1 MPWNDYPQA
10 AVNNAQRALDFREE
24 NGTDC
29 GTPVGWA
36 RANQIAGKE
45 NLSDETLVR
54 TYSFLSRAKTYDQGK
69 FTDEDGKEICGS
81 IMYAAWGGDEMLRW
95 AKRTIEGMEE
105 NKNERHIKSVVET
118 DEEIVITFGKGE
130 MEEAGYK
137 DEERAE
143 PDALSVGDFV
153 RWSTSGGSAYGVII
167 QIERD
172 GEIEADSGFKVNGTA
187 DDPAAL
193 IRIYRYSSEEEAYI
207 ERKPAL
213 NVAHRFSTLEKF
225 DAEVRS
231 HKAII
236 EKREFRMESAEYE
249 GETIRGYAAVYNSDS
264 EWMGGFYE
272 QIAKGAFDDVMDND
286 TRAYFNHDENLLLG
300 RVSSGTLRL
309 SSDERGLYY
318 EVDLPNTSY
327 AKDLVELMKRGDVNQ
342 SSFAFLIESD
352 RWEERDGK
360 TYRIIEKVSRLLDVS
375 PVAQPAY
382 PDATSELMMR
392 KDTPES
398 EGAEV
403 EVQAEAEEMSDIEIF
418 EYKLKLLKL
427 D

>member
-1 MPWNDYPQA
+1 MPYNDYPKA
-10 AVNNAQRALDFREE
+10 ASENAQRALDFREE

-36 RANQIAGKE
+36 RANQLAGKE
-45 NLSDETLVR
+45 TISDETLVR

-95 AKRTIEGMEE
+95 AERTIETMEE

-172 GEIEADSGFKVNGTA
+172 GELEADSGFKVNGTA

-213 NVAHRFSTLEKF
+213 NVVHRFSTLEKF

-403 EVQAEAEEMSDIEIF
+403 EVKAEAEEMSDIEIF

>member
-1 MPWNDYPQA
+1 MPYNDYPQA

-95 AKRTIEGMEE
+95 AKRTIETMEE

-137 DEERAE
+137 DEERAA

-153 RWSTSGGSAYGVII
+153 RWNTSGGNAYGVII

-172 GEIEADSGFKVNGTA
+172 GELEADSGFKVNGTA

-213 NVAHRFSTLEKF
+213 NVVHRFSTLEKF

-236 EKREFRMESAEYE
+236 EKREFRMENAEYE
-249 GETIRGYAAVYNSDS
+249 GNTIRGYAAVYNSDS

-272 QIAKGAFDDVMDND
+272 QIAKGAFDEVMDND

-309 SSDERGLYY
+309 GSDERGLYY

-327 AKDLVELMKRGDVNQ
+327 ANDLVELMKRGDVNQ
-342 SSFAFLIESD
+342 SSFAFLIDRD

-403 EVQAEAEEMSDIEIF
+403 EVKAEAEEMSDIEIF

>member
-10 AVNNAQRALDFREE
+10 AVENAQRALDFREE

-36 RANQIAGKE
+36 RANQIANRE

-95 AKRTIEGMEE
+95 AERTIETMEE

-137 DEERAE
+137 EEDRAE

-272 QIAKGAFDDVMDND
+272 QIATGAFDDVMDND